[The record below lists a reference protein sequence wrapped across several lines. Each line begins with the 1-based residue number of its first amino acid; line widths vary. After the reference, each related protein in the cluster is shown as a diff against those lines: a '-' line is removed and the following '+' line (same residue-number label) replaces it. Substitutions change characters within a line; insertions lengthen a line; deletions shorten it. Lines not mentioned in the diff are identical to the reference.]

1 MRFCPRG
8 LIKGFSFAISM
19 IVQFL
24 SLFAI
29 LDHILSCQAPKGQG
43 VETRGTGKKVI
54 IINYEAI
61 RQCHHTH
68 IRTNLASFNFTANS
82 HEGPE
87 CGARNLKNEKEKD
100 RVDHVYVPRA

>member
-1 MRFCPRG
+1 MINFV
-8 LIKGFSFAISM
+8 M
-19 IVQFL
+19 IVQSL
-24 SLFAI
+24 RLFAI

-68 IRTNLASFNFTANS
+68 IRTILASFNFTANS
-82 HEGPE
+82 HEGPG
-87 CGARNLKNEKEKD
+87 CGARNLKKKKKKTE
-100 RVDHVYVPRA
+100 